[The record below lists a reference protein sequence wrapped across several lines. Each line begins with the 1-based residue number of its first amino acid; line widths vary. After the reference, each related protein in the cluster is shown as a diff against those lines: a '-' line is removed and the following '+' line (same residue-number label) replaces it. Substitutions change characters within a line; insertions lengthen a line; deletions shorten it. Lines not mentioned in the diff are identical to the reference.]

1 MITATATTAANN
13 HAAAMSRAR
22 VAIVVKKPC
31 ATFSN
36 RSNVVFLFASSIP
49 F

>member
-1 MITATATTAANN
+1 
-13 HAAAMSRAR
+13 
-22 VAIVVKKPC
+22 VKKPC